1 MADKEK
7 QTTAVS
13 VYTALRQ
20 LRHNGEKIKPGQS
33 VELTEAEAERL
44 FDLGAIEAQEKPKSG
59 GKNTGSGGKSKEGA
73 DDPKGGAGD
82 PPKDGDDD
90 PPKE

>member
-7 QTTAVS
+7 QTTAS
-13 VYTALRQ
+13 YKALRQ
-20 LRHNGEKIKPGQS
+20 LRHNDEKVKPGQT

-44 FDLGAIEAQEKPKSG
+44 LDLGAIEALEKPKSG
-59 GKNTGSGGKSKEGA
+59 GKNSGSGGKTKEGT
-73 DDPKGGAGD
+73 DDPK
-82 PPKDGDDD
+82 DGEND

>member
-7 QTTAVS
+7 QTTAA
-13 VYTALRQ
+13 YKALRQ

-44 FDLGAIEAQEKPKSG
+44 LDLGAIEAPEKPKSG
-59 GKNTGSGGKSKEGA
+59 GKNSGTGGKSKDGA
-73 DDPKGGAGD
+73 DDPKGRAGD
-82 PPKDGDDD
+82 PPKDGEND